1 MSKLGNRIKVGV
13 SAIPSGAQG
22 TLTLGSPEDGFF
34 DFAEGGIADQDTV
47 RYVIEEGNDFEI
59 GIGKFTASGTT
70 LSRDTVEQ
78 SLISGS
84 AGTTKINASTSSV
97 VFVTATSRNFSYQT
111 AMTLIYGV

>member
-1 MSKLGNRIKVGV
+1 MSKLGDRIKVGV
-13 SAIPSGAQG
+13 SAIPGGAQG
-22 TLTLGSPEDGFF
+22 TLTLGNPEDGFF
-34 DFAEGGIADQDTV
+34 DFTEGGILDQNTV

-84 AGTTKINASTSSV
+84 AGTTKINASTNSV

>member
-47 RYVIEEGNDFEI
+47 RYVIEE
-59 GIGKFTASGTT
+59 
-70 LSRDTVEQ
+70 Q
-78 SLISGS
+78 
-84 AGTTKINASTSSV
+84 
-97 VFVTATSRNFSYQT
+97 
-111 AMTLIYGV
+111 

>member
-34 DFAEGGIADQDTV
+34 DFA
-47 RYVIEEGNDFEI
+47 EEGNDFEI

-84 AGTTKINASTSSV
+84 AGTTKINASTNSV